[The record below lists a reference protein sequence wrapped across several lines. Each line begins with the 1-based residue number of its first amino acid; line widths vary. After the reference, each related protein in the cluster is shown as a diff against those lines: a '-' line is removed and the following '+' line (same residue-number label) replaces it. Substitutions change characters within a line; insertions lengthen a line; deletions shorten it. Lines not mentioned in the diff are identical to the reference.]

1 MEIWEF
7 ILDNWLII
15 LSAIITAISIIYSL
29 FGAIKTGNANGVV
42 KLIAQ
47 IPILVATAEKLFG
60 GGNGIAKLNYVL
72 TELRVFALE
81 NKINVS
87 TDYLT
92 QQINSVVDTTNSVN
106 VNKGIAS
113 NKIQP
118 SISITNDAVETFGV
132 VRTDAVIDKTNNLN
146 I

>member
-7 ILDNWLII
+7 ILDNWLIL
-15 LSAIITAISIIYSL
+15 LSAIITAISILYSL
-29 FGAIKTGNANGVV
+29 FGAIKTGNAKGVV
-42 KLIAQ
+42 KLLAQ
-47 IPILVATAEKLFG
+47 IPILVAAAEKLFG
-60 GGNGIAKLNYVL
+60 SGNGIAKLNYVL

-106 VNKGIAS
+106 VNKGTAS
-113 NKIQP
+113 KMIQP
-118 SISITNDAVETFGV
+118 SIQTTNDAVETFGV
-132 VRTDAVIDKTNNLN
+132 VGNDAVIDKTNNLN